1 VKILVAV
8 DGSKHALAA
17 VQSVIRHADWYRE
30 PPSVELVTVHLPVPL
45 FYGVHMLAG
54 KKQLERYYRDEGAA
68 ALELARRELD
78 AAKIPYRTHIL
89 VGEAAQRIVEHAA
102 RTRCDLICMGSRGL
116 GDLGKALL
124 GSVATKVLNLA
135 KVPVLL
141 VKERRKS

>member
-1 VKILVAV
+1 MKILLAV

-30 PPSVELVTVHLPVPL
+30 PPGVELVTVHLPVPL
-45 FYGVHMLAG
+45 FYGVHMFVG
-54 KKQLERYYRDEGAA
+54 KKDLERYYGEQGQAA
-68 ALELARRELD
+68 MEAARRELD
-78 AAKIPYRTHIL
+78 AAKIPYRTHVL
-89 VGEAAQRIVEHAA
+89 VGEPAQRIVEHAV

-141 VKERRKS
+141 VQGRK